1 MDLITRGCFMVGG
14 RVKVTGSVRDTSS
27 LSVPAG
33 VTSITFTGQGGAG
46 VYNAAANQMV
56 YGGIPYT
63 LGTELRYGVRMQVST
78 PPHGNIRVGGYGA
91 TFVNGILTLNSSGQ
105 LYAVASIY
113 ANCGGYNWIGPS
125 AGTIVKTFTE
135 NETISTYTQIP
146 ISGYGWDT
154 GQSQSVGSIPG
165 AISVYQN
172 LQWQKSSAYYS
183 AGPSTTASSAQSTNG
198 TKTWASHASAGS
210 PAAYQQTMTLSGAA
224 ATISYSV
231 ASGTT
236 LSYEYFL

>member
-1 MDLITRGCFMVGG
+1 MVGG
-14 RVKVTGSVRDTSS
+14 RVKVTGSLSGTST

-46 VYNAAANQMV
+46 VYNAAVNQAV
-56 YGGIPYT
+56 YGGTPVA
-63 LGTELRYGVRMQVST
+63 LGTELISGAQINVAT
-78 PPHGNIRVGGYGA
+78 PPYGNIVVNGYTA
-91 TFVNGILTLNSSGQ
+91 TFINAGITLNSHGQ
-105 LYAVASIY
+105 LYVTRNIY
-113 ANCGGYNWIGPS
+113 ANCGKYNWIGPS
-125 AGTIVKTFTE
+125 AGTVVKTFTE
-135 NETISTYTQIP
+135 NETISAYPKIP
-146 ISGYGWDT
+146 ISGYGWNT
-154 GQSQSVGSIPG
+154 SQSEPVGSIPG

-198 TKTWASHASAGS
+198 TKTWASHASVGS

-231 ASGTT
+231 ANGTT